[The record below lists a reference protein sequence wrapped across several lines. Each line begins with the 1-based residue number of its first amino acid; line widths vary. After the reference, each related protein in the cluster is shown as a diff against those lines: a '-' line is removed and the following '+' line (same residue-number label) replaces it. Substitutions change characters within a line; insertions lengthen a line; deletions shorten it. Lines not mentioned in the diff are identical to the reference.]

1 MDFAVKE
8 AEGSPMGA
16 LAMVLAGA
24 AIIASAFHFWP
35 FEASRAWQVLCPSNL
50 AVLVWM
56 LICGMWMLRRETRRK
71 VSWLLPH
78 ISVLAYV
85 AINVLSLAFAPELA
99 RAINFTMKLALML
112 IAGYMLLNFALS
124 TEKRLKITYILT
136 AAAAAITIAYCLAA
150 RFGAGSETFGFQRSA
165 YKYGTYVGVLVPLC
179 GVYLL
184 TDSRPW
190 AKVFGGMLVATAI
203 LSSGSL
209 GAVAAIVV
217 GLALSV
223 VLLRPLSVRL
233 CIVGS
238 VVCGISAV
246 ILLGSHPATATLK
259 DDIRLAEQDGLNLRQ
274 RYIEWQ
280 AETNLL
286 QQRTVTGTGPGCVN
300 TYRSSFYYR
309 LPKLNTIKAFEQN
322 GYLTTAAETGIL
334 GLVCFCWIVLHYG
347 RRAFSQVATT
357 RRKSDL
363 THHRFAAANLAGL
376 AGAVVANAFSSVH
389 YNGILI
395 VFVLILALIARTQQL
410 YEEQSHA

>member
-1 MDFAVKE
+1 M
-8 AEGSPMGA
+8 
-16 LAMVLAGA
+16 
-24 AIIASAFHFWP
+24 
-35 FEASRAWQVLCPSNL
+35 WQSTCYR
-50 AVLVWM
+50 W
-56 LICGMWMLRRETRRK
+56 
-71 VSWLLPH
+71 H
-78 ISVLAYV
+78 Y
-85 AINVLSLAFAPELA
+85 
-99 RAINFTMKLALML
+99 FTMKLALML

-246 ILLGSHPATATLK
+246 I
-259 DDIRLAEQDGLNLRQ
+259 
-274 RYIEWQ
+274 
-280 AETNLL
+280 
-286 QQRTVTGTGPGCVN
+286 
-300 TYRSSFYYR
+300 
-309 LPKLNTIKAFEQN
+309 
-322 GYLTTAAETGIL
+322 
-334 GLVCFCWIVLHYG
+334 
-347 RRAFSQVATT
+347 
-357 RRKSDL
+357 
-363 THHRFAAANLAGL
+363 
-376 AGAVVANAFSSVH
+376 
-389 YNGILI
+389 
-395 VFVLILALIARTQQL
+395 
-410 YEEQSHA
+410 